1 MSGGGLPAD
10 VNRYR
15 VLASPRA
22 DDEWLLL
29 EPGSADPA
37 YVAGEGYEG
46 SLAERVAAL
55 EPGNLVAADVGFAGE
70 RPLFLDL
77 DVLERTRFAFARE
90 ADPLFQAARECWE
103 ATRSAGEAMGSRLTR
118 DTDGAVNGVVYTFAE
133 QRGERDL
140 FAEFQDGIRPL
151 EPLLARIE
159 GADPPYELFVL
170 DPSEPCVVVC
180 IALERDG
187 LLASTL
193 RDTYLGGGDGGGNGD
208 GGGEGD
214 SEFGGLGDLAG
225 PGPE

>member
-1 MSGGGLPAD
+1 ME
-10 VNRYR
+10 RYR
-15 VLASPRA
+15 ALASPRA

-37 YVAGEGYEG
+37 YVAGDGYEG
-46 SLAERVAAL
+46 DLADRVADL
-55 EPGNLVAADVGFAGE
+55 EPGNLVAADLEFAGE
-70 RPLFLDL
+70 RPRFADL
-77 DVLERTRFAFARE
+77 EVVEPTRFAFARK

-133 QRGERDL
+133 QSGERDL

-151 EPLLARIE
+151 EPLVARIE

-170 DPSEPCVVVC
+170 DPEEACVVVC

-187 LLASTL
+187 LLATTL
-193 RDTYLGGGDGGGNGD
+193 RDTYLGGNDEDDDGDGNG
-208 GGGEGD
+208 
-214 SEFGGLGDLAG
+214 EFGGLSDLAG